1 MIVTEYYATRKDG
14 VVLNRAYSNQ
24 NRYIIDNGI
33 EYKEIIYLSSINK
46 YFTESEREI
55 EEKEGLKWH

>member
-1 MIVTEYYATRKDG
+1 MIVTEFYATRKDG
-14 VVLNRAYSNQ
+14 VVLNMAYSNL
-24 NRYIIDNGI
+24 NRYVIDNGI

-55 EEKEGLKWH
+55 EEKEGLK

>member
-1 MIVTEYYATRKDG
+1 MIITEYYNTRKDG
-14 VVLNRAYSNQ
+14 VVLNRAYSNL
-24 NRYIIDNGI
+24 NRYVIDNGV

-55 EEKEGLKWH
+55 EEKEGLK

>member
-1 MIVTEYYATRKDG
+1 MIITEKYMTRKDG

-24 NRYIIDNGI
+24 NRYIIDNGV
-33 EYKEIIYLSSINK
+33 EYKEIIYPSYINK

-55 EEKEGLKWH
+55 EEKEGLK

>member
-1 MIVTEYYATRKDG
+1 MIITEHYITRKDG
-14 VVLNRAYSNQ
+14 VVLNRAYSNL
-24 NRYIIDNGI
+24 NRYIIDNGA

-55 EEKEGLKWH
+55 EEKEGLK

>member
-14 VVLNRAYSNQ
+14 VVLNKAYSSEGK
-24 NRYIIDNGI
+24 YIIDRGI
-33 EYKEIIYLSSINK
+33 EYTEIIYPVSIEK

-55 EEKEGLKWH
+55 EEE

>member
-1 MIVTEYYATRKDG
+1 MIITEYYNTRKDG
-14 VVLNRAYSNQ
+14 VILNRAYSNL

-55 EEKEGLKWH
+55 EEKEGLK